1 MLRVGPAKDA
11 FGDAEQR
18 DAIVWDRR
26 GPVEAGDPSRI
37 GSRGGGAQGV
47 MQRLDVAAAH
57 GDDDAL
63 HRRIEVEVALVFAPI
78 GVSLLVGD
86 QQAGVCV
93 GERRRVRI
101 VVLEPL
107 LGVRR
112 LQQAPPRYG
121 VPGGK
126 LGLQSH
132 NALLEFF
139 RPLDPASGYHDQ
151 LHRE

>member
-1 MLRVGPAKDA
+1 M
-11 FGDAEQR
+11 
-18 DAIVWDRR
+18 
-26 GPVEAGDPSRI
+26 EAGDPSRI
-37 GSRGGGAQGV
+37 GGRGVGAQGV
-47 MQRLDVAAAH
+47 TQRLDVAAAH

-63 HRRIEVEVALVFAPI
+63 HRRVEVEVALVFVPV
-78 GVSLLVGD
+78 GVSFLVGD

-93 GERRRVRI
+93 GERGRVRI

-112 LQQAPPRYG
+112 LQQAPPGRG

-132 NALLEFF
+132 HALLEFF
-139 RPLDPASGYHDQ
+139 WPLDPVRGYHDQ
-151 LHRE
+151 LH